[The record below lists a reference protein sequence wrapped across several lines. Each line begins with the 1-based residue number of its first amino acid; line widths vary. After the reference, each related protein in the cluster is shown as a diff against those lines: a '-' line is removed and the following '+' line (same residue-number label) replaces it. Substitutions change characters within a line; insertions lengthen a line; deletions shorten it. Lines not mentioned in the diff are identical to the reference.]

1 MAFIDHYLYILSLGR
16 VAAIDK
22 KTGDI
27 KWEVNLKDIASISSM
42 GYSIGQIVLEGDK
55 LFIGGSGILICLNAK
70 DGALLWKNELKGWG
84 YNFVSIANSSSIE
97 ASQELANAAT
107 IATIT

>member
-42 GYSIGQIVLEGDK
+42 GYSIGQIVLK
-55 LFIGGSGILICLNAK
+55 ATNF
-70 DGALLWKNELKGWG
+70 LLAVPV
-84 YNFVSIANSSSIE
+84 Y
-97 ASQELANAAT
+97 
-107 IATIT
+107 